1 VARASRRATR
11 GDDACREAS
20 EIRDADEVH
29 EADEAGEADEAR
41 EADEAPE
48 VREAAEVREAD
59 EAGDHAARETHVEAS
74 RLTLVKFDYTNW
86 TMIQARGLA
95 RTFKAKD
102 AVVEAVR
109 GIDFDVAAGEIVGL
123 LGPNGAGKTT
133 TQRML
138 ATLLVPT
145 AGEATVAGCDLRKDP
160 VGVRRQLGYVS
171 QSGGT
176 NPAAKVDEELTT
188 QGELY
193 GLSRA
198 VARQRATELRDKL
211 DLADMGGRLIKTLS
225 GGQRRRLDIALGLVH
240 APKLVFLDEPSTGLD
255 PQARANLWTHIKT
268 VRERDGATIL
278 LTTHYLDEA
287 DALCDR
293 ILIIDHGKIVAQGSP
308 AELKRR
314 ISGDLVT
321 FDVPADA
328 VARATELLAAQ
339 ARDVTPTESGLRV
352 TVENGEAEALPLM
365 RALDAAG
372 IKVGALAIRHP
383 SLDDVFLTLTGRSLR
398 DAPHA

>member
-1 VARASRRATR
+1 
-11 GDDACREAS
+11 
-20 EIRDADEVH
+20 
-29 EADEAGEADEAR
+29 
-41 EADEAPE
+41 
-48 VREAAEVREAD
+48 
-59 EAGDHAARETHVEAS
+59 
-74 RLTLVKFDYTNW
+74 
-86 TMIQARGLA
+86 MIHARGLA
-95 RTFKAKD
+95 RTFKTKD
-102 AVVEAVR
+102 AVVEAVC
-109 GIDFDVAAGEIVGL
+109 GIDFDVAPGEIVGL

-160 VGVRRQLGYVS
+160 VGVRKQLGYVS

-176 NPAAKVDEELTT
+176 NPAAKVDEELST

-198 VARQRATELRDKL
+198 VARQRAQELRDKL

-293 ILIIDHGKIVAQGSP
+293 ILIIDHGKIVAQGTP

-321 FDVPADA
+321 FDVPVDA
-328 VARATELLAAQ
+328 VARATELLATQ

-352 TVENGEAEALPLM
+352 TVENGEAQALPLM

>member
-1 VARASRRATR
+1 
-11 GDDACREAS
+11 
-20 EIRDADEVH
+20 
-29 EADEAGEADEAR
+29 
-41 EADEAPE
+41 
-48 VREAAEVREAD
+48 
-59 EAGDHAARETHVEAS
+59 
-74 RLTLVKFDYTNW
+74 
-86 TMIQARGLA
+86 MITARGLA
-95 RTFKAKD
+95 RTFKTRD
-102 AVVEAVR
+102 TIVEAVR
-109 GIDFDVAAGEIVGL
+109 GIDLDVAAGEIVGL

-133 TQRML
+133 IQRML
-138 ATLLVPT
+138 ATLLLPT
-145 AGEATVAGCDLRKDP
+145 AGEATVAGCDLRTDP

-176 NPAAKVDEELTT
+176 NPAAKVDEELCT

-198 VARQRATELRDKL
+198 TARQRARDLRDKL
-211 DLADMGGRLIKTLS
+211 DLADLGGRLIKTLS
-225 GGQRRRLDIALGLVH
+225 GGQKRRLDVALGLVH

-268 VRERDGATIL
+268 VRDRDGATIL

-293 ILIIDHGKIVAQGSP
+293 ILIIDHGKIVAQGTP

-321 FDVPADA
+321 FELDDI
-328 VARATELLAAQ
+328 ARATELLAAQ
-339 ARDVTPTESGLRV
+339 ARDVTPVDGGLRV
-352 TVENGEAEALPLM
+352 TVENGEAQALPLM

-398 DAPHA
+398 DAPTR